1 MELRSSVSYIKLNRL
16 ANCLMNGGMLRLNK
30 NKTRLVVGNS
40 AHGFCLV
47 FSELPLV
54 VFKSHLKL

>member
-30 NKTRLVVGNS
+30 NKSLVVGNS
-40 AHGFCLV
+40 AHGVCLV